1 MGAFFLEAVIETAEK
16 GKTTFHNILKL
27 HINID
32 NELTKLGKRTDN
44 ARKLLMHLYQSPV
57 VNVRQVESILGIKY
71 YKNNQ
76 KLYYQDLGEIF
87 KPNPL
92 AYKQYKSAIRT
103 FNTSAL
109 VLCLGG
115 GFIAGGTI
123 MSYEPVLYGGEPD
136 WTMALIGVGFVG
148 VSIPLFVITK
158 QRILKSISTYNNGIS
173 IHNSPEISDIK
184 VHVNDIGIGV
194 VVSF

>member
-1 MGAFFLEAVIETAEK
+1 MNNQQLKYIIAVLIFLFVCFYTVFAQTNDSIRVETS
-16 GKTTFHNILKL
+16 F
-27 HINID
+27 
-32 NELTKLGKRTDN
+32 
-44 ARKLLMHLYQSPV
+44 
-57 VNVRQVESILGIKY
+57 LGIKY

-92 AYKQYKSAIRT
+92 AYKQYKRAIRS